1 MAQFRALCNIS
12 KRKCD
17 KNVSLSKRRVSKRA
31 LKTATFDTQCDKVDA
46 ICTTS
51 INSFLHKASTSG
63 NLRADK
69 NRGAFAR
76 RIECAHTESKNAS
89 PRSFHRRIIALF
101 CPLCHRSETHFAR
114 CCTVAAFVGPRWHA
128 IRNGTTAQHP
138 NRCYTPSD
146 ASKRCQNR
154 CRSYGYR

>member
-1 MAQFRALCNIS
+1 MAQFCALCNIS

-31 LKTATFDTQCDKVDA
+31 LKRALKTATFDTQCDKIDA

-51 INSFLHKASTSG
+51 INSFLHNAPISG
-63 NLRADK
+63 NLLADK

-76 RIECAHTESKNAS
+76 RIECAHAESKNAS
-89 PRSFHRRIIALF
+89 PRAFHRRIIALF
-101 CPLCHRSETHFAR
+101 CPLWHRSEAHFAR
-114 CCTVAAFVGPRWHA
+114 CRTVAAFVGPRWHA

-138 NRCYTPSD
+138 NRCHAPSD
-146 ASKRCQNR
+146 ASKR
-154 CRSYGYR
+154 